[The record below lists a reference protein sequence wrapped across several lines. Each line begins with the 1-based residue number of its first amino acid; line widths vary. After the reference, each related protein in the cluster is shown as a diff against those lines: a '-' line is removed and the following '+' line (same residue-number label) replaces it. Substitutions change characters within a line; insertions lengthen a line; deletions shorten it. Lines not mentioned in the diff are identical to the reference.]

1 MNEANLSEYITEYY
15 AEGYYNTDYDKKHEI
30 EAEKADVEYENL

>member
-1 MNEANLSEYITEYY
+1 MNEINLSEYITEYY
-15 AEGYYNTDYDKKHEI
+15 AEGYCNTDWDKKHEI